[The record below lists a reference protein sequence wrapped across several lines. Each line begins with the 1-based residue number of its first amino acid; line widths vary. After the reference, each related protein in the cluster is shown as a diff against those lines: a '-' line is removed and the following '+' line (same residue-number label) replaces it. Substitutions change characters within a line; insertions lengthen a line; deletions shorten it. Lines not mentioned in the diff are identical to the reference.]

1 MNKEFRLV
9 ELQDLAISITDCH
22 HSTPKYTESGKLVVR
37 NYNIKKGRFLFEN
50 LSYTGQEQFEHRIAR
65 AKPEPGDLIITR
77 EAPMG
82 EVCIIPDGLDCCL
95 GQRMVLIKPDSK
107 KVDNKFLLY
116 SLLSNYCQTQINKS
130 EGTGSIVSNLRIPVL
145 KELHIPY
152 LPLYNQ
158 QKITSILSAIDD
170 KIELNNKINAE
181 LEGMAKLMY
190 DYWFVQFDFPYD
202 FRQGKPA
209 DETSNPKDVR
219 PYKSSGGKMVWNKEL
234 KREVPEGWGVKELG
248 KYANI
253 KKGTLITEKTA
264 DTSGNIKVVSAGL
277 GFSYHHSSPNFP
289 KNTITISASGASAG
303 FINFWREPIFAC
315 DCITVRGGSEAET
328 LFILGFLKVR
338 QEYLYSQARGSAQ
351 PHVYPKD
358 IDGLHIAIPDKGLIK
373 KFGELTVPGNNMISI
388 NLNENQQ
395 LSSLRDWLLPMLMN
409 GQVRVEGDY
418 ELKDS
423 EI

>member
-1 MNKEFRLV
+1 MKILKLQNIAEIVMGQSPEAEFVSSDKIGLPLLNGPA
-9 ELQDLAISITDCH
+9 EFTDRYPVPVQFT
-22 HSTPKYTESGKLVVR
+22 SLGK
-37 NYNIKKGRFLFEN
+37 
-50 LSYTGQEQFEHRIAR
+50 RIAEEKDILFCVR
-65 AKPEPGDLIITR
+65 GSTTGRMNIADQKYAIGRGLAAIRHKKNPKLNPYVKALIEVNLKKLLGGTLGSVFPNITKDNLFDL
-77 EAPMG
+77 ECVAHD
-82 EVCIIPDGLDCCL
+82 E
-95 GQRMVLIKPDSK
+95 S
-107 KVDNKFLLY
+107 
-116 SLLSNYCQTQINKS
+116 
-130 EGTGSIVSNLRIPVL
+130 
-145 KELHIPY
+145 
-152 LPLYNQ
+152 NQ
-158 QKITSILSAIDD
+158 QKIASILSAIDD

-181 LEGMAKLMY
+181 LEGMAKLIY

-202 FRQGKPA
+202 FGQGKPA
-209 DETSNPKDVR
+209 DETSNPKDVK

-409 GQVRVEGDY
+409 GQVRVD
-418 ELKDS
+418 
-423 EI
+423 